1 MRAGRPNDCESEYS
15 YCEPRTANREP
26 HMSIPRP
33 STSAVA
39 HAQALLE
46 LADERRLTQQV
57 ADEIA
62 GLGSAI
68 DSSPEFKA
76 FFSSPSIGDVDR
88 DRVLK
93 SAILPRVGPLTGS
106 FLELLAS
113 KRKLALV
120 PEIARAFAS
129 LLDARLGKADVEVT
143 VARKLSQPELD
154 QVRQR
159 ISTAIK
165 KEAVVN
171 QKVDESILG
180 GIVIRVG
187 DTLIDGSV
195 KAQLDSLSK
204 KLVTAK

>member
-1 MRAGRPNDCESEYS
+1 MAIS
-15 YCEPRTANREP
+15 
-26 HMSIPRP
+26 RP

-39 HAQALLE
+39 HAEALLQ

-57 ADEIA
+57 ADEVA
-62 GLGSAI
+62 GLGASFEA
-68 DSSPEFKA
+68 SPEFKA
-76 FFSSPSIGDVDR
+76 FFASPSIGDSER

-106 FLELLAS
+106 FLELLSS
-113 KRKLALV
+113 KGKLGLV
-120 PEIARAFAS
+120 PDISRAFAS
-129 LLDARLGKADVEVT
+129 LLDARQGKADVEVT
-143 VARKLSQPELD
+143 VARKLSPSELD

-171 QKVDESILG
+171 QKVDESIIG

>member
-1 MRAGRPNDCESEYS
+1 MPLS
-15 YCEPRTANREP
+15 
-26 HMSIPRP
+26 RP

-62 GLGSAI
+62 GLGSVI
-68 DSSPEFKA
+68 DASSEFKA
-76 FFSSPSIGDVDR
+76 FFVSPGIGDSDR
-88 DRVLK
+88 DRVLR
-93 SAILPRVGPLTGS
+93 SAVMPRVGPLTGS
-106 FLELLAS
+106 FLELLHA
-113 KRKLALV
+113 KRKLSLL
-120 PEIARAFAS
+120 PEIARAFAT
-129 LLDARLGKADVEVT
+129 LLDARQGKADVEVT
-143 VARKLSQPELD
+143 VARKLSPAELD

-171 QKVDESILG
+171 QKVDETIIG

-204 KLVTAK
+204 KLVSAK